1 MRRNSLIITA
11 VLTALLTM
19 SFAAYGQEMMTNDEV
34 ISLTKAGLASS
45 VIIGKIHTSK
55 SNFDMSTDAL
65 IKLKQSGV
73 GDDVVTAML
82 EAKSGVS
89 TSKPASGPTST
100 TTGAAPVGMTGDPND
115 PMAKHNYGIYLYEEK
130 DGVRRM
136 TLVKPTVSAQNRTG
150 GLFTSS
156 LTYGITKVKTKANLP
171 GRTSALQIPNTAPVF
186 YFYLDVTS
194 GGLNTSS
201 GIPSDPNEFTLVR
214 FNIRDDNREVTIGKA
229 NAFGGKGGRQHST
242 LDELAAPLEE
252 VGGIIDQFAPA
263 FEHVLARVGDILAGR
278 FDGFPALLG
287 FIGNQ
292 LARILAALRGVKDR
306 CRGANEGARQEPCD
320 IAGGL
325 ALRLVCF
332 RAFVRHVKRAPQ

>member
-229 NAFGGKGGRQHST
+229 NAFGGKGGLS
-242 LDELAAPLEE
+242 DEY
-252 VGGIIDQFAPA
+252 VVQFKA
-263 FEHVLARVGDILAGR
+263 ED
-278 FDGFPALLG
+278 LG
-287 FIGNQ
+287 NGVF
-292 LARILAALRGVKDR
+292 RITPGAALPKGEYGFFLVNSGNSNASAAV
-306 CRGANEGARQEPCD
+306 GAKFFDFGINP
-320 IAGGL
+320 I
-325 ALRLVCF
+325 
-332 RAFVRHVKRAPQ
+332 P